1 MSNFVNR
8 HKELEFL
15 KSEYNANRSSLVIV
29 YGRRRVGKTALI
41 AKFLESHPDSLYFLA
56 TEESE
61 VQNLNA
67 FKAEVA
73 EFTGNELLRN
83 ASVDW
88 LSVFKFL
95 NDYPTKTKKIIV
107 IDEFQYIGKSN
118 PAFPSIM
125 QKVWDTMLQKA
136 NVMLILCGS
145 LISLMKSQ
153 TLDYSSPLY
162 GRRTGQIRLRQI
174 PFRYYHEFFEGRS
187 DDELIPFYA
196 VTGGVP
202 KYIESFL
209 GYNDI
214 YQGIEGKILDAD
226 SFLYEEPYFL
236 LQKEVTEIGSY
247 FSLLK
252 TIALG
257 KRKLSEIASYLGLK
271 QTNLPKY
278 LKVLMDLDLIEREV
292 PVTETFPE
300 KSKNGL
306 YRLTDNF
313 LAFWFRFI
321 YPNRPF
327 IEKGESSYVLSEIK
341 KGLIQNHVSY
351 VYEDVCREK
360 VWEFSFAQAWPFP
373 IVKVGRYWGPL
384 CGETDIVALDDSGHN
399 LVVGECK
406 YSSSPKGID
415 VLRNLQAKGE
425 ALARHMGAENIEYI
439 LFSKA
444 GFTEDLLNEAKENQ
458 TIKLVSKL

>member
-1 MSNFVNR
+1 MLTLVNR
-8 HKELEFL
+8 DNELRFL
-15 KSEYNANRSSLVIV
+15 ENEYQANRSSFIVV
-29 YGRRRVGKTALI
+29 YGKPRVGKTALI
-41 AKFLESHPDSLYFLA
+41 SKFLESHPDSLYFLA
-56 TEESE
+56 SVESE

-67 FKAEVA
+67 FKAQVA
-73 EFTGNELLRN
+73 KLTGNSLMN
-83 ASVDW
+83 NDW
-88 LSVFKFL
+88 TAFFQTLTDF
-95 NDYPTKTKKIIV
+95 PTKTKKIIV
-107 IDEFQYIGKSN
+107 IDDFPNLAKSN
-118 PAFPSIM
+118 PAFPSI
-125 QKVWDTMLQKA
+125 LQKA
-136 NVMLILCGS
+136 WDTRLERSNVMLILSGS
-145 LISLMKSQ
+145 PIPLMRKLA
-153 TLDYSSPLY
+153 LDYSSPLY

-174 PFRYYHEFFEGRS
+174 PFRYYHEFFDGRS

-209 GYNDI
+209 GYKDI

-327 IEKGESSYVLSEIK
+327 VEKGESSYVLSEIK
-341 KGLIQNHVSY
+341 KGFIQNHVSY

-360 VWEFSFAQAWPFP
+360 VWEFSFAHAWTFP

-406 YSSSPKGID
+406 YSSSPKGIN
-415 VLRNLQAKGE
+415 VLRALQEKGE
-425 ALARHMGAENIEYI
+425 ALRRYTNADHVEYI
-439 LFSKA
+439 LFNKG
-444 GFTEDLLNEAKENQ
+444 GFTVELAKEANDNP
-458 TIKLVSKL
+458 TIKLIERL

>member
-1 MSNFVNR
+1 MVGLVNR
-8 HKELEFL
+8 DNELRFL
-15 KSEYNANRSSLVIV
+15 ENEYQANRSSFIVV
-29 YGRRRVGKTALI
+29 YGKPRVGKTALI
-41 AKFLESHPDSLYFLA
+41 AKFLESHPDSLYFSA

-67 FKAEVA
+67 FKAQA
-73 EFTGNELLRN
+73 AKLTGISLMN
-83 ASVDW
+83 SDW
-88 LSVFKFL
+88 PAIFQTLIDFPSKA
-95 NDYPTKTKKIIV
+95 KKIVV
-107 IDEFQYIGKSN
+107 IDDFPNLAKSN
-118 PAFPSIM
+118 PAFPSI
-125 QKVWDTMLQKA
+125 LQKLWDIRLERS
-136 NVMLILCGS
+136 NVMLILSGS
-145 LISLMKSQ
+145 PIPLMRKLA
-153 TLDYSSPLY
+153 LDYSSPLY
-162 GRRTGQIRLRQI
+162 GRRTGQIRLRHI
-174 PFRYYHEFFEGRS
+174 PFRHYHEFFDGRTN
-187 DDELIPFYA
+187 DDLLPFYA

-209 GYNDI
+209 CYNDI
-214 YQGIEGKILDAD
+214 YQAIENKILDTD

-257 KRKLSEIASYLGLK
+257 KRKLSEIASYFGLK

-341 KGLIQNHVSY
+341 KGFIQNHVSY
-351 VYEDVCREK
+351 IYEDVCREK
-360 VWEFSFAQAWPFP
+360 AWELSFAHAWPFP

-384 CGETDIVALDDSGHN
+384 CGETDIVALDDSGQN

-415 VLRNLQAKGE
+415 VLRALQEKGE
-425 ALARHMGAENIEYI
+425 ALRRYTGASNVDYI
-439 LFSKA
+439 LFSKS
-444 GFTEDLLNEAKENQ
+444 GFTVELAKEANDNP
-458 TIKLVSKL
+458 TIKLIERL

>member
-1 MSNFVNR
+1 MVGLVNR
-8 HKELEFL
+8 DNELRFL
-15 KSEYNANRSSLVIV
+15 ENEYQANRSSFIVV
-29 YGRRRVGKTALI
+29 YGKPRVGKTALI
-41 AKFLESHPDSLYFLA
+41 AKFLESHPDSLYFSA

-67 FKAEVA
+67 FKAQA
-73 EFTGNELLRN
+73 AKLTGISLMN
-83 ASVDW
+83 SDW
-88 LSVFKFL
+88 PAIFQTLIDFPSKA
-95 NDYPTKTKKIIV
+95 KKIVV
-107 IDEFQYIGKSN
+107 IDDFPNLAKSN
-118 PAFPSIM
+118 PAFPSI
-125 QKVWDTMLQKA
+125 LQKLWDIRLERS
-136 NVMLILCGS
+136 NVMLILSGS
-145 LISLMKSQ
+145 PIPLMRKLA
-153 TLDYSSPLY
+153 LDYSSPLY

-174 PFRYYHEFFEGRS
+174 PFRHYHEFFDGRTN
-187 DDELIPFYA
+187 DDLLPFYA

-209 GYNDI
+209 CYNDI
-214 YQGIEGKILDAD
+214 YQAIENKILDTD

-257 KRKLSEIASYLGLK
+257 KRKLSEIASYFGLK

-341 KGLIQNHVSY
+341 KGFIQNHVSY
-351 VYEDVCREK
+351 IYEDVCREK
-360 VWEFSFAQAWPFP
+360 AWELSFAHAWPFP

-384 CGETDIVALDDSGHN
+384 CGETDIVALDDSGQN

-415 VLRNLQAKGE
+415 VLRALQEKGE
-425 ALARHMGAENIEYI
+425 ALRRYTGASNVDYI
-439 LFSKA
+439 LFSKS
-444 GFTEDLLNEAKENQ
+444 GFTVELAKEANDNP
-458 TIKLVSKL
+458 TIKLIERL